1 MNSVAW
7 TKSYSNT
14 HLAESLKLSLHIE
27 NTYLTNSQVAIQED
41 AGKTEPVILFFWW

>member
-14 HLAESLKLSLHIE
+14 HLAESLKIPLDIE
-27 NTYLTNSQVAIQED
+27 NPYLTNSQVAIQEV
-41 AGKTEPVILFFWW
+41 AG